1 MFEKVK
7 NLVAEHEEAIP
18 PEQITESTNFY
29 MDLGWT
35 SMDMM
40 GCVIDLEDIL
50 GREIPDDGRGHAG
63 PCRRKE
69 PQDAGFR
76 LARTACFLGPKIVT
90 TGPGMGVQHE
100 QLLVFRREQTKQ
112 LAESHMLQDFREVAS
127 VKCVP
132 IVHGSL

>member
-50 GREIPDDGRGHAG
+50 GREIPDDALNSIQTVG
-63 PCRRKE
+63 
-69 PQDAGFR
+69 D
-76 LARTACFLGPKIVT
+76 
-90 TGPGMGVQHE
+90 
-100 QLLVFRREQTKQ
+100 LV
-112 LAESHMLQDFREVAS
+112 S
-127 VKCVP
+127 VLERC
-132 IVHGSL
+132 